1 MTDNTTKAGVM
12 AAAHRTLMAE
22 LNTTLP
28 QLLADEVSINLAV
41 ELPGRRRFP
50 YVDPAFTIASF
61 GVGAVVVTSVER
73 MSAVERMV
81 SGRSRDELFS
91 IPVMAEIQ
99 TFLAAHGQ
107 SLAGP
112 SLVNICSRDRFLP
125 APVPEDV
132 VVELLVGAEIQALYE
147 YPGFERAHSYGESP
161 ERPDELAV
169 VAQRDGEI
177 IGIAGASSDSDEL
190 WQIGIDIVATER
202 CNGLG
207 RGIVSRLTE
216 AIFDAGVVPY
226 YATWLANIGSRNLA
240 QSLGFWPVWTEIYA
254 RDMAS

>member
-1 MTDNTTKAGVM
+1 MTDNTTKAGAI

-22 LNTTLP
+22 LNATLA
-28 QLLADEVSINLAV
+28 QLLADDVAINRAV

-61 GVGAVVVTSVER
+61 GVGAVVATSAER
-73 MSAVERMV
+73 MAAFEKLV
-81 SGRSRDELFS
+81 SGRSRDQLFS

-99 TFLAAHGQ
+99 AFLAADGQ
-107 SLAGP
+107 LLAGP
-112 SLVNICSRDRFLP
+112 SLVNICSRDRFRP
-125 APVPEDV
+125 APVPDEV
-132 VVELLVGAEIQALYE
+132 NVELLVGADIYALYE
-147 YPGFERAHSYGESP
+147 YPGFERALSYGESP

-169 VAQRDGEI
+169 VARRGGEI
-177 IGIAGASSDSDEL
+177 VGIAGASSDSDEL
-190 WQIGIDIVATER
+190 WQIGIDIVASER
-202 CNGLG
+202 RKGLG
-207 RGIVSRLTE
+207 RGIVSHLTE

-254 RDMAS
+254 RDVTG